1 MVNLTKLLLCLGFV
15 FLILFSGSQ
24 AMANAQQDDFV
35 LEAEQRWETYG
46 IGGTCIPGT
55 HNMAVADVDG
65 DGVNEIITGGFSYMM
80 TNGTRTSL
88 EAPLKIW
95 SYDGQNLMLEK
106 TGSWSGAIW
115 VVYAGDADGDRKLEI
130 ITSGSVV
137 ENNRSVSALR
147 FWNWDGQEL
156 KLRGTYPNISA
167 SSIWVG
173 DLNKDNVP
181 EVVTVGRPLNVTASV
196 AQLSV
201 WNWNGV
207 DLTLKGNSTWS
218 SGESSR
224 ANSVTAADL
233 NNDGIVEIVTAGY
246 DDGLKNSCGQLR
258 IWTWNGAE
266 LSLNSNAQWRMV
278 DNTYA
283 PDVAG
288 NPMGNTIVSNVK
300 IADVD
305 ADGTPEI
312 LTGGFTYDG
321 SKVNG
326 QLRIWNWNGADLN
339 LKASQEWAGYDI
351 TELKSITVND
361 VDGDGKLD
369 IVGSGV
375 TAGSG
380 GFAQD
385 AAIKEYA
392 QLRVWS
398 WDGHTLTLKQSKDWN
413 VDEGVCA
420 WQDGTADLDNDGKIE
435 IVTVGCSYKSTLCDP
450 NLRIWSLPTL
460 QAAPSQDYTVIAI
473 AVAGAV
479 SIVVVIALLFLM
491 RRKR

>member
-1 MVNLTKLLLCLGFV
+1 MANLSKSLLCLGFV
-15 FLILFSGSQ
+15 FLILFSGIQ
-24 AMANAQQDDFV
+24 VIVYAQQDDFV

-46 IGGTCIPGT
+46 VGGTCIPGT

-65 DGVNEIITGGFSYMM
+65 DGVNEIVTGGFAYMM
-80 TNGTRTSL
+80 TNGTRASL

-95 SYDGQNLMLEK
+95 SYDGQNLTLEK
-106 TGSWSGAIW
+106 TESWSGAIW
-115 VVYAGDADGDRKLEI
+115 AVYCGDADGDSRMEI
-130 ITSGSVV
+130 ITSGNIF
-137 ENNRSVSALR
+137 EDNRSVSALKL
-147 FWNWDGQEL
+147 WNWNGADL
-156 KLRGTYPNISA
+156 TLRGTYSNIA
-167 SSIWVG
+167 VSSIWVG
-173 DLNKDNVP
+173 DLNKDGAP
-181 EVVTVGRPLNVTASV
+181 EIATVGRPLNVTEAV
-196 AQLSV
+196 GQLCIWS
-201 WNWNGV
+201 WNGA
-207 DLTLKGNSTWS
+207 DLTLKSNSTWS
-218 SGESSR
+218 GGNNSR

-233 NNDGIVEIVTAGY
+233 DNDGVVEIVTAGY
-246 DDGLKNSCGQLR
+246 DNGLKNSSGQLR
-258 IWTWNGAE
+258 VWTWNGAD
-266 LSLNSNAQWRMV
+266 LTLKSNFEWRMV

-283 PDVAG
+283 SDVAG

-312 LTGGFTYDG
+312 LTGGFTYNG
-321 SKVNG
+321 TAVIG
-326 QLRIWNWNGADLN
+326 QLRIWNWNGADLT
-339 LKASQEWAGYDI
+339 LEASDEWAGYDI

-361 VDGDGKLD
+361 VDGDGRLD

-450 NLRIWSLPTL
+450 NLRIWSLPTI
-460 QAAPSQDYTVIAI
+460 QVAASPDYTLIAI
-473 AVAGAV
+473 AAAGAA
-479 SIVVVIALLFLM
+479 SIAAIIALLFM
-491 RRKR
+491 IKKKR